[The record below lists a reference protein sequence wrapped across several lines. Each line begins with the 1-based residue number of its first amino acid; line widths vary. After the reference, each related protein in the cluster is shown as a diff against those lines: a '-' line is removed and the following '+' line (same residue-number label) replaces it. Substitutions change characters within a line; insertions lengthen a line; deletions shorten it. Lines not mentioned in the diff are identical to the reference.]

1 MDGSEIII
9 TLHGSE
15 ILIIIQMIIKKLY
28 FDIVLIVAL

>member
-15 ILIIIQMIIKKLY
+15 ILILTQIIKKQY
-28 FDIVLIVAL
+28 FDIVLIVAP